1 MQCEVMHQTF
11 DSFYLIVKKWSK
23 LGQKTDFHIIFR
35 GFPFTPSDALRVAPQ
50 FFAKWKVSWRYI
62 IVASFNGV
70 AFVAAKLKMFKCFGS
85 RKNYLC
91 RLLLLNFPKCGEIL
105 LKFGTVIQS
114 YITHHIYYGFWY
126 SPENFKNLIQK
137 AHFVVGFQKFFD
149 HTLFHPMD
157 NAPIFRQMKGLIE
170 IHNPGRFYCYSICGC
185 QVIYF
190 QSSRSSKKWYVGCF
204 WVVFLGLQPRIKS
217 DLYKIFTS
225 NAVEINV
232 SHIIWFLI

>member
-1 MQCEVMHQTF
+1 MQCEVMHQIF

-35 GFPFTPSDALRVAPQ
+35 GFPFTPSDALWVTPQ

-91 RLLLLNFPKCGEIL
+91 RLLLLNFSKCGEIL

-114 YITHHIYYGFWY
+114 YITYHIYYGFWY
-126 SPENFKNLIQK
+126 SPWKLQEFNPKSSFCGW
-137 AHFVVGFQKFFD
+137 FSEVFRP
-149 HTLFHPMD
+149 HPLS
-157 NAPIFRQMKGLIE
+157 PYG
-170 IHNPGRFYCYSICGC
+170 
-185 QVIYF
+185 
-190 QSSRSSKKWYVGCF
+190 
-204 WVVFLGLQPRIKS
+204 
-217 DLYKIFTS
+217 
-225 NAVEINV
+225 
-232 SHIIWFLI
+232 